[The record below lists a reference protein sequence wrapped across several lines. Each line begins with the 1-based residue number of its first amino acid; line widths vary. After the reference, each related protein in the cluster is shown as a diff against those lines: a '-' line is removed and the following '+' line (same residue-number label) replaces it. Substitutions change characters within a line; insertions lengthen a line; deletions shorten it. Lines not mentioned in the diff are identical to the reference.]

1 MDFAEGMVHG
11 VPWGLYFLLLAALG
25 ISSFIASPSTGITDL
40 LIQIVNPLLAGKS
53 AFVFMAIM
61 VFIGSIITNCINNVV
76 TVTLLVPISMSFLA
90 INGGS
95 PMLMAALFAIILLQ
109 GVVMPAGSVLGALLH
124 GNSEWLTPGLVYKY
138 ATLAELVLASIVAFI
153 GVPIGMFL
161 F

>member
-1 MDFAEGMVHG
+1 
-11 VPWGLYFLLLAALG
+11 
-25 ISSFIASPSTGITDL
+25 
-40 LIQIVNPLLAGKS
+40 
-53 AFVFMAIM
+53 
-61 VFIGSIITNCINNVV
+61 
-76 TVTLLVPISMSFLA
+76 
-90 INGGS
+90 
-95 PMLMAALFAIILLQ
+95 MLMAALFAIILLQ